1 MKASVCVLFA
11 VACWFVSKAEQSP
24 TQLTLKKVMKELEK
38 INKVTD
44 KNASLLYSPTTND
57 LKDCCIRS
65 ALECFSSQVMSLK
78 LTEYKPT
85 HVKLLRSIARESP
98 KRVIVDNLP
107 ICKPVVGEEK
117 EAQCKSCES
126 YSQVNSQMFVQNFQ
140 TLLQKIYASQA

>member
-38 INKVTD
+38 INKVMD

-65 ALECFSSQVMSLK
+65 ALECFRSQVMNLKFTEDKPIKSLK
-78 LTEYKPT
+78 SISNESRK
-85 HVKLLRSIARESP
+85 KL
-98 KRVIVDNLP
+98 IVDNLP
-107 ICKPVVGEEK
+107 ICKTVEGEET

>member
-38 INKVTD
+38 INKVMD

-65 ALECFSSQVMSLK
+65 ALECFSSQVMNLK

-85 HVKLLRSIARESP
+85 HIRSLKSIARESP
-98 KRVIVDNLP
+98 KRVIVSVWLCLLLIVWKN
-107 ICKPVVGEEK
+107 I